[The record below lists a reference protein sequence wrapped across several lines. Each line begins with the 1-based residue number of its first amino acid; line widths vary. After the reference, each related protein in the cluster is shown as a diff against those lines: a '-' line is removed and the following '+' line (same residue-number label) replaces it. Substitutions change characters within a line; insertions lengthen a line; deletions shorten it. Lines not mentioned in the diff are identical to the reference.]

1 MVAKQYLDTLEVT
14 IADSFV
20 VSQNKTEEG
29 HGEAKLYVG
38 QRTSTSIKNFFGE
51 PGFVVEFQFKKNDL
65 IRFLNE
71 MKPEY
76 LNPSFNYRNK
86 DDFRSLWEERMK
98 LVISLPDE
106 IIFEVA
112 DQDHLAGPRCYLN
125 SSDINYQLL
134 RTLPLPNTSRLRILK
149 IKIGNKIFY
158 ELKLVPDFDGY
169 SNKPAEVELA
179 SELEKELQTFA
190 PRTPLHT
197 TVEKMVKV
205 RVGQQRFKR
214 DVLNDCGRVCP
225 FTNITDESLLIA
237 GHIKPWAKSNDEE
250 KLNPKNGLLFTPT
263 FDRMFNNGFITF
275 KDDTKLIISPLVS
288 NTTARLLGI
297 QSNMEIPIPL
307 LGNSHKGR
315 REFMEYHRNFVYRE

>member
-1 MVAKQYLDTLEVT
+1 MGNKQFLGTLEVT

-20 VSQNKTEEG
+20 VSQNKTEDG

-38 QRTSTSIKNFFGE
+38 QRTSEIIRDFFGE
-51 PGFVVEFQFKKNDL
+51 PGFIVDFQFKKNDL
-65 IRFLNE
+65 IRFMNE
-71 MKPEY
+71 IKPEY
-76 LNPSFNYRNK
+76 FNPSFNYRNR
-86 DDFRSLWEERMK
+86 DDFRSLWEERMNTV
-98 LVISLPDE
+98 LLLPDE
-106 IIFEVA
+106 ISFQVE

-125 SSDINYQLL
+125 SSDSNYQLL

-149 IKIGNKIFY
+149 VMKSGKIFF

-169 SNKPAEVELA
+169 SSKPAEIELA
-179 SELEKELQTFA
+179 SELENQLQTYS
-190 PRTPLHT
+190 PRIPLHT
-197 TVEKMVKV
+197 TIEKMVKV

-250 KLNPKNGLLFTPT
+250 KLDPKNGLLFTPT
-263 FDRMFNNGFITF
+263 FDRMFNNGFISF

-288 NTTARLLGI
+288 SRTASALGI
-297 QSNMEIPIPL
+297 RNDMEITIPL

-315 REFMEYHRNFVYRE
+315 RDFMEYHRNFVYRE

>member
-1 MVAKQYLDTLEVT
+1 MPTKQHIDSLEVT

-20 VSQNKTEEG
+20 VSQNKTEDG

-38 QRTSTSIKNFFGE
+38 QRTSASIKDFFGE
-51 PGFVVEFQFKKNDL
+51 PGFKVNFQFKKNDL
-65 IRFLNE
+65 IRFMNE
-71 MKPEY
+71 IKSEY

-86 DDFRSLWEERMK
+86 DNFRSIWEERMN
-98 LVISLPDE
+98 LVMLLPEE
-106 IIFEVA
+106 INFQVE

-125 SSDINYQLL
+125 SDDINYQLL
-134 RTLPLPNTSRLRILK
+134 RTLPLPNSSRLRILK
-149 IKIGNKIFY
+149 IKVADRTFF

-169 SNKPAEVELA
+169 STKPVEVELV
-179 SELEKELQTFA
+179 SELENEIKA
-190 PRTPLHT
+190 YVPKMPLHT

-205 RVGQQRFKR
+205 RIGQQRFKR

-225 FTNITDESLLIA
+225 FTKINDESLLIA

-250 KLNPKNGLLFTPT
+250 KLDPKNGLLFTPT

-275 KDDTKLIISPLVS
+275 KDDTKLVISPLVS
-288 NTTARLLGI
+288 HRTALLLGI
-297 QSNMEIPIPL
+297 KSGMELDIPL

-315 REFMEYHRNFVYRE
+315 RNFMEYHRNIVYRD

>member
-1 MVAKQYLDTLEVT
+1 MAIKQYLGTLEVT

-38 QRTSTSIKNFFGE
+38 QRTSSSLESFFGE
-51 PGFVVEFQFKKNDL
+51 PGFKVDFQFKKNDL
-65 IRFLNE
+65 IRFMNE
-71 MKPEY
+71 IKPEY
-76 LNPSFNYRNK
+76 LNPTFNYRGKEN
-86 DDFRSLWEERMK
+86 FRSLWEERMK
-98 LVISLPDE
+98 LVLLLPAE
-106 IIFEVA
+106 INFQVEE
-112 DQDHLAGPRCYLN
+112 QDHLAGPRCYLN
-125 SSDINYQLL
+125 SSDENYQLL
-134 RTLPLPNTSRLRILK
+134 RILPLPNTSRLRILK
-149 IKIGNKIFY
+149 TKVSDKIFF

-169 SNKPAEVELA
+169 SNRPAEVELA
-179 SELEKELQTFA
+179 SELEKELQA
-190 PRTPLHT
+190 YVPRIPIHT

-250 KLNPKNGLLFTPT
+250 KLDPKNGLLFTPT
-263 FDRMFNNGFITF
+263 FDRMFNNGFISF
-275 KDDTKLIISPLVS
+275 KDDTKLMISPLVS
-288 NTTARLLGI
+288 NKTASLLEI
-297 QSNMEIPIPL
+297 RSDMELSIPL

-315 REFMEYHRNFVYRE
+315 RIFMEYHRNFVFRE

>member
-1 MVAKQYLDTLEVT
+1 MVATQYLDTLEVT

-38 QRTSTSIKNFFGE
+38 QRTSTSIKSFFGE
-51 PGFVVEFQFKKNDL
+51 PGFKVDFQFKKNDL

-71 MKPEY
+71 IKQEY
-76 LNPSFNYRNK
+76 FNPSFNYRDK
-86 DDFRSLWEERMK
+86 DNFRSLWEERMK
-98 LVISLPDE
+98 LVVSLPEE
-106 IIFEVA
+106 INFEVE
-112 DQDHLAGPRCYLN
+112 DQDHLSGPRCYLN
-125 SSDINYQLL
+125 SDDINYQLL

-149 IKIGNKIFY
+149 IKIANRIFY
-158 ELKLVPDFDGY
+158 QLKLVPDFDGY

-179 SELEKELQTFA
+179 SELEKELQTYA
-190 PRTPLHT
+190 PRMPLHT
-197 TVEKMVKV
+197 TVEKIVKV

-214 DVLNDCGRVCP
+214 DVLSDCGRVCP

-250 KLNPKNGLLFTPT
+250 KLDPKNGLLFTPT

-275 KDDTKLIISPLVS
+275 KDDTKLMISPLVS
-288 NTTARLLGI
+288 NATVRLLGI

-315 REFMEYHRNFVYRE
+315 REFMEYHRSFVYRE

>member
-1 MVAKQYLDTLEVT
+1 MVATQYLDTLEVT

-38 QRTSTSIKNFFGE
+38 QRTSTSIKSFFGE
-51 PGFVVEFQFKKNDL
+51 PGFKVDFQFKKNDL

-71 MKPEY
+71 IKQEY
-76 LNPSFNYRNK
+76 FNPSFNYRDK
-86 DDFRSLWEERMK
+86 DNFRSLWEERMK
-98 LVISLPDE
+98 LVVSLPEE
-106 IIFEVA
+106 INFEVE
-112 DQDHLAGPRCYLN
+112 DQNHLSGPRCYLN
-125 SSDINYQLL
+125 SDDINYQLL

-149 IKIGNKIFY
+149 IKIANRIFY
-158 ELKLVPDFDGY
+158 QLKLVPDFDGY

-179 SELEKELQTFA
+179 SELEKELQTYA
-190 PRTPLHT
+190 PRMPLHT
-197 TVEKMVKV
+197 TVEKIVKV

-214 DVLNDCGRVCP
+214 DVLSDCGRVCP

-250 KLNPKNGLLFTPT
+250 KLDPKNGLLFTPT

-275 KDDTKLIISPLVS
+275 KDDTKLMISPLVS
-288 NTTARLLGI
+288 NATVRLLGI

-315 REFMEYHRNFVYRE
+315 REFMEYHRSFVYRE

>member
-1 MVAKQYLDTLEVT
+1 MGAKQYLDTLEVT

-51 PGFVVEFQFKKNDL
+51 PGFKVDFQFKRNDL
-65 IRFLNE
+65 IRFLDE
-71 MKPEY
+71 IKPEY
-76 LNPSFNYRNK
+76 FNPSFNYRNK

-98 LVISLPDE
+98 LVLALPEE
-106 IIFEVA
+106 IHFEVE

-149 IKIGNKIFY
+149 IKIANRILY

-179 SELEKELQTFA
+179 SELEKELQTYI

-275 KDDTKLIISPLVS
+275 KDDTKLIISPLIS
-288 NTTARLLGI
+288 NRTARLLGI
-297 QSNMEIPIPL
+297 QSNMELPIPL

>member
-1 MVAKQYLDTLEVT
+1 MATKQHLDTLEVT

-38 QRTSTSIKNFFGE
+38 QRTSGVIKEFFGE
-51 PGFVVEFQFKKNDL
+51 PGFRVIFQFKKNDL
-65 IRFLNE
+65 VRFMNE
-71 MKPEY
+71 IKPEY
-76 LNPSFNYRNK
+76 FNPSFNYRNK
-86 DDFRSLWEERMK
+86 DNLRSLWEERMSLVK
-98 LVISLPDE
+98 LLPDE
-106 IIFEVA
+106 INFEVE
-112 DQDHLAGPRCYLN
+112 DQDHLAGPRCYIN

-149 IKIGNKIFY
+149 VKVPNKILY

-169 SNKPAEVELA
+169 STKPAEVELA
-179 SELEKELQTFA
+179 SELENALQSYV
-190 PRTPLHT
+190 PRIPLHT

-225 FTNITDESLLIA
+225 FTKITDESLLIA

-263 FDRMFNNGFITF
+263 FDRMFNNGFISF
-275 KDDTKLIISPLVS
+275 KDDTKLMISPLVS
-288 NTTARLLGI
+288 HRTAELLGI
-297 QSNMEIPIPL
+297 QSNMELSIPL

-315 REFMEYHRNFVYRE
+315 RDFMEYHRNFVYRD

>member
-1 MVAKQYLDTLEVT
+1 MATKEYLDTLEVT

-38 QRTSTSIKNFFGE
+38 QRTSSSLKSFFGE
-51 PGFVVEFQFKKNDL
+51 PGFKVDFQFKKNDL
-65 IRFLNE
+65 IRFMNE
-71 MKPEY
+71 IKPEY
-76 LNPSFNYRNK
+76 INPSFNYRNK

-98 LVISLPDE
+98 LVFSLPDE
-106 IIFEVA
+106 INFQVE
-112 DQDHLAGPRCYLN
+112 DQDHLTGPRCYLN
-125 SSDINYQLL
+125 SSDENYQLL

-149 IKIGNKIFY
+149 TKVSDRIFF

-169 SNKPAEVELA
+169 SNRPAEVELA
-179 SELEKELQTFA
+179 SELEKELQTYV
-190 PRTPLHT
+190 PRMPIHT

-214 DVLNDCGRVCP
+214 DVLNDCGRICP

-250 KLNPKNGLLFTPT
+250 KLDPKNGLLFTPT
-263 FDRMFNNGFITF
+263 FDRMFNNGFISF
-275 KDDTKLIISPLVS
+275 KDDTKLILSPLVS
-288 NTTARLLGI
+288 NKTASLLGI
-297 QSNMEIPIPL
+297 RSNMELSIPL

-315 REFMEYHRNFVYRE
+315 RIFMEYHRNFVFRE

>member
-1 MVAKQYLDTLEVT
+1 MVTKQFLGTLEVT

-38 QRTSTSIKNFFGE
+38 QRTSETIKDFFGE
-51 PGFVVEFQFKKNDL
+51 PGFKVDFKFKKNDL
-65 IRFLNE
+65 IRFMNE

-86 DDFRSLWEERMK
+86 GDFRSLWEERMNSV
-98 LVISLPDE
+98 LMLPDE
-106 IIFEVA
+106 IIFQVE

-125 SSDINYQLL
+125 STDLNYQLL

-149 IKIGNKIFY
+149 VQKSSEIFF

-169 SNKPAEVELA
+169 STKPAEIELA
-179 SELEKELQTFA
+179 SELENQLQTYS

-197 TVEKMVKV
+197 TIEKIVKV

-250 KLNPKNGLLFTPT
+250 KLDPKNGLLFTPT
-263 FDRMFNNGFITF
+263 FDRMFNNGFISF
-275 KDDTKLIISPLVS
+275 KNDTKLIVSPLVS
-288 NTTARLLGI
+288 SRTASLLGI
-297 QSNMEIPIPL
+297 QSDMELPIPL

-315 REFMEYHRNFVYRE
+315 RDFMEYHRNFVYRE

>member
-1 MVAKQYLDTLEVT
+1 VTTKQHIDSLEVT

-38 QRTSTSIKNFFGE
+38 QRTSESIQEFFGE
-51 PGFVVEFQFKKNDL
+51 PGFKVDFQFKKNDL
-65 IRFLNE
+65 IRFMNE
-71 MKPEY
+71 MKSEY
-76 LNPSFNYRNK
+76 FNPSFNYRNK
-86 DDFRSLWEERMK
+86 ANLRSLWEERMSSVK
-98 LVISLPDE
+98 LLPEE
-106 IIFEVA
+106 INFKVE

-125 SSDINYQLL
+125 SDDINYQLL
-134 RTLPLPNTSRLRILK
+134 RTLPLPNSSRLRILK
-149 IKIGNKIFY
+149 TKVANKTLF

-169 SNKPAEVELA
+169 STKPVEVELV
-179 SELEKELQTFA
+179 SELENEVQAYEPKI
-190 PRTPLHT
+190 PLHT

-205 RVGQQRFKR
+205 RIGQQRFKR

-225 FTNITDESLLIA
+225 FTKITDESLLIA

-250 KLNPKNGLLFTPT
+250 KLDPKNGLLFTPT

-275 KDDTKLIISPLVS
+275 RDDTKLVISPLVS
-288 NTTARLLGI
+288 HRTALLLGI
-297 QSNMEIPIPL
+297 RRDMELDLPL

-315 REFMEYHRNFVYRE
+315 RNFMEYHRNFVYRD